1 MPWFYLTFNKDDYN
15 QIPSRELRI
24 TAIDLEADVQT

>member
-15 QIPSRELRI
+15 QIPSRESRM

>member
-15 QIPSRELRI
+15 QIPNRESQT
-24 TAIDLEADVQT
+24 TAIDLEVDVQA